1 MAEEIEAMFRI
12 FVTFFWIVLVL
23 LLAYFGTKWYAKK
36 AQIRSQ
42 GKNIKVIE
50 RVVLAQDKFLVL
62 AEINDK
68 VLLLGVTNKEINVI
82 DTFEPSDLAS
92 PVNAQTPVDFK
103 AVFDKVM
110 KSEKIPMV
118 FRKEKNAE
126 VNVDENEDNN
136 DE

>member
-1 MAEEIEAMFRI
+1 MGEEIESMFRV

-36 AQIRSQ
+36 AQISSQ

-62 AEINDK
+62 AEINDR

-82 DTFEPSDLAS
+82 DTFDPLDLTS
-92 PVNAQTPVDFK
+92 PVNSQTPIDFK
-103 AVFDKVM
+103 AVFEKVM
-110 KSEKIPMV
+110 KSEKIPTV
-118 FRKEKNAE
+118 FRREKNVE

-136 DE
+136 DG